1 MLPTE
6 RRKQIQKIISAEKN
20 ISIPELM
27 ERLQISRSTLYRD
40 LQHLK
45 KDSLISA
52 EDAQTIPV
60 PPNYEEQQE
69 IVQTAVQMICEIDSI
84 FLGEGLLCL
93 LLAKKI
99 REQNRL
105 KNITVVT
112 NNFNAALELVS
123 HIAHVYLLGG
133 NLLQNVK
140 SYYTGGPRMENNLST
155 IFVSK
160 AFASVD
166 GVDIQSGYTMHEL
179 SQLGIL
185 THLPDFSAQ
194 TIFLIPS
201 DCFGFYSIHQLA
213 PLNFAD
219 KIITDHNLPENLQK
233 SFSSM
238 SKPELILSSSPTCGS

>member
-52 EDAQTIPV
+52 EDTQTIPV

-140 SYYTGGPRMENNLST
+140 RLL
-155 IFVSK
+155 
-160 AFASVD
+160 
-166 GVDIQSGYTMHEL
+166 HRW
-179 SQLGIL
+179 SQNG
-185 THLPDFSAQ
+185 
-194 TIFLIPS
+194 
-201 DCFGFYSIHQLA
+201 
-213 PLNFAD
+213 
-219 KIITDHNLPENLQK
+219 K
-233 SFSSM
+233 
-238 SKPELILSSSPTCGS
+238 